1 MLTVPD
7 WSLHKDATL
16 GDSIQRTFTFPD
28 FQSAFFFMTQ
38 GAQLAE
44 TNYVRVLPSA
54 LGSFVRLN
62 VVL

>member
-44 TNYVRVLPSA
+44 TN
-54 LGSFVRLN
+54 
-62 VVL
+62 

>member
-7 WSLHKDATL
+7 WSLHKDANL

-44 TNYVRVLPSA
+44 TN
-54 LGSFVRLN
+54 
-62 VVL
+62 